1 MLITGERNERGI
13 PSAVFLVRRFCARK
27 RRRARSCTRALA
39 KARQHQQAR
48 LRAARARHPHPSFSA
63 ARLPSHHRS
72 QDEIPTLLSSRGLS
86 IEDLYGELNTLHSK
100 YKLMESQ
107 LEEGRARA
115 RSQVPELE
123 ASLSSL
129 DMLERKAAAGE
140 TATTFYNLSDVV
152 YVPARIVPRD
162 LVAVWMGAGVMLEY
176 SYGEARE
183 LLSQQL
189 AAAGTKMAT
198 NSADLAFLRD
208 QIITT
213 EVNIARTYNFSVKE
227 ARRKKLEG
235 GEGGA

>member
-1 MLITGERNERGI
+1 M
-13 PSAVFLVRRFCARK
+13 P
-27 RRRARSCTRALA
+27 RARATSNCTL
-39 KARQHQQAR
+39 
-48 LRAARARHPHPSFSA
+48 
-63 ARLPSHHRS
+63 SHLCS

-115 RSQVPELE
+115 RSKVPELE

-129 DMLERKAAAGE
+129 DMLERKAAAGA
-140 TATTFYNLSDVV
+140 TATTFYNISDVV

-189 AAAGTKMAT
+189 AAAGSKMAT